1 MGKNRKEECMRHIV
15 ALFGESEKGHFEK
28 PHILKDLPQLIDQL
42 GNPPP
47 ESEGL
52 FFAIQA
58 LLYEREIIYF
68 RVREE
73 GFSKINYLAGLKY
86 LGNQEKIKRLHAL
99 CLPGVGDT
107 EILDASS
114 PICAIHKSHLI
125 TTQKD
130 LYDYLTSH

>member
-1 MGKNRKEECMRHIV
+1 MRHVV
-15 ALFGESEKGHFEK
+15 ALFGESEKGQFKK
-28 PHILKDLPQLIDQL
+28 PYILRDLPQLIDIL

-68 RVREE
+68 RVQEE
-73 GFSKINYLAGLKY
+73 GFSKIDYLNGLKY
-86 LGNQEKIKRLHAL
+86 LRNKEKIKKLDAI

-107 EILDASS
+107 EILNASQ
-114 PICAIHKSHLI
+114 PICEIHKSHLI
-125 TTQKD
+125 TSQKD
-130 LYDYLTSH
+130 LYDYLTAL